1 MDIYNMTLIGSGAQA
16 DVYLFDNKAV
26 KIFKPEYIQA
36 NARYEAD
43 IQDRVHK
50 SGLPVPEIYE
60 VTEVNGR
67 TAIIMEYIKGN
78 TIGNIMFEDMEN
90 AYKYLDI
97 SVDLQ
102 IKVHNANT
110 DGFPCQK
117 DKLTNNIISTSYLE
131 NEQRQVLLHLL
142 YSLETGNALC
152 HGDFHV
158 QNLIKTVQDIKIIDW
173 VDASCGSIA
182 ADVCRSYLL
191 YSLYFNEIADT
202 YLECYCKKANLSQQS
217 VLKWLPVIAGAR
229 LNENVRAQDVTML
242 LHMID
247 DNFHYKYNV

>member
-26 KIFKPEYIQA
+26 KIFKPEYLQA
-36 NARYEAD
+36 NARNEAD

-50 SGLPVPEIYE
+50 LGLPVPAIYE

-67 TAIIMEYIKGN
+67 TAIIMEYVKGN
-78 TIGNIMFEDMEN
+78 TIGNIMSENTEN
-90 AYKYLDI
+90 AYMYLNI

-102 IKVHNANT
+102 IKVHNTNIG
-110 DGFPCQK
+110 GFPSQK
-117 DKLTNNIISTSYLE
+117 DKLANNIKSTSYLE
-131 NEQRQVLLHLL
+131 NEQRQVLLQLL
-142 YSLETGNALC
+142 NSLETDNVLC

-158 QNLIKTVQDIKIIDW
+158 LNLIQTVQDIKIIDW

-191 YSLYFNEIADT
+191 YSLYFSEIADT
-202 YLECYCKKANLSQQS
+202 YLECYCKKANLSQQA
-217 VLKWLPVIAGAR
+217 VVKWLPVIAGAR
-229 LNENVRAQDVTML
+229 LNENVRSQDVTVL
-242 LHMID
+242 LHMIED
-247 DNFHYKYNV
+247 KF